1 LTTALIK
8 TSNQGTLAM
17 QLRLESLPD
26 SLSPLSAVTVDAP
39 ARLHLGFLDP
49 NASLG
54 RAFGSIGLTLDGLDA
69 LGTRITAYRVDEEH
83 AGEERIVGAHTDAQR
98 ARIAHYLDRLHA
110 AYGGPPVVIKVQRA
124 PRAHSGLGS
133 GTQLALAVGTAFV
146 RLLGRSPASAD
157 LALLLGRGARSGI
170 GMLGFDHG
178 GLIVDAGPG
187 GPGSSGSS
195 GTGAATHMPPM
206 LSRQPFPEAWR
217 VLLVDDTR
225 REGLHGDEE
234 RRALAALAPFPQA
247 LAAHLC
253 HLVLMLVLPG
263 VAEHDF
269 DAFARGIGEVQQT
282 IGEYFAPVQGGVFSS
297 SAVAAALNAVASAGI
312 GQTSW
317 GPTGFAFFRSAQD
330 AERALADAMNAT
342 RGTPGIVCSVVA
354 ANNRGGAVHSLDLQ
368 RCGSDCP

>member
-1 LTTALIK
+1 
-8 TSNQGTLAM
+8 M
-17 QLRLESLPD
+17 PLRLDSLPE
-26 SLSPLSAVTVDAP
+26 SLSPLAAVTVDAP

-54 RAFGSIGLTLDGLDA
+54 RAFGSIGLTLDGL
-69 LGTRITAYRVDEEH
+69 GTRVTAHRAD
-83 AGEERIVGAHTDAQR
+83 EERITGAHTDAQR
-98 ARIAHYLDRLHA
+98 ARIAHYLERLHA
-110 AYGGPPVVIKVQRA
+110 AYGGPPVVIEVERA
-124 PRAHSGLGS
+124 PRAHAGLGS

-146 RLLGRSPASAD
+146 RLLGRSPTSAE
-157 LALLLGRGARSGI
+157 LARLLGRGARSGI

-178 GLIVDAGPG
+178 GLIVDG
-187 GPGSSGSS
+187 GPGHSSSS
-195 GTGAATHMPPM
+195 SADVAKRMPPM

-217 VLLVDDTR
+217 ILLVDDTR

-253 HLVLMLVLPG
+253 HLVMMLVLPG

-269 DAFARGIGEVQQT
+269 DAFVRGIGEVQQT

-297 SAVAAALNAVASAGI
+297 PAVAAALDAVASAGV

-317 GPTGFAFFRSAQD
+317 GPTGFAFFRHAQD
-330 AERALADAMNAT
+330 AERALAAAVNAT

-354 ANNRGGAVHSLDLQ
+354 ASNRGGAVHARNLQ
-368 RCGSDCP
+368 RCSSDCP

>member
-1 LTTALIK
+1 
-8 TSNQGTLAM
+8 M
-17 QLRLESLPD
+17 QLRLNSLPD
-26 SLSPLSAVTVDAP
+26 CLLPLSAVTVDAP

-54 RAFGSIGLTLDGLDA
+54 RAFGSIGLTLDA
-69 LGTRITAYRVDEEH
+69 LGTRVTAYRAKGADEEQ
-83 AGEERIVGAHTDAQR
+83 ILGAQSDAQH
-98 ARIAHYLDRLHA
+98 ARIARYLDRLHA
-110 AYGGPPVVIKVQRA
+110 AYGGPPVVIEVHHA
-124 PRAHSGLGS
+124 PRAHAGLGS

-146 RLLGRSPASAD
+146 RLLGRSPTSAE
-157 LALLLGRGARSGI
+157 LARLLERGARSGI

-178 GLIVDAGPG
+178 GLIVDGGPG
-187 GPGSSGSS
+187 GSGGSS
-195 GTGAATHMPPM
+195 THAAPRMPPM

-225 REGLHGDEE
+225 REGLHSDEE

-253 HLVLMLVLPG
+253 HLVLMLVLPA

-269 DAFARGIGEVQQT
+269 DAFARGIGDVQQT

-297 SAVAAALNAVASAGI
+297 PAVEAALRAVATSGI

-330 AERALADAMNAT
+330 AERALAEAIDAT
-342 RGTPGIVCSVVA
+342 RDTPGIVCSVVA
-354 ANNRGGAVHSLDLQ
+354 ASNRGGAVHAVNLQ
-368 RCGSDCP
+368 RCQSACP